1 YVHPETEAQVEAIDQ
16 ILHLRKGARILDVG
30 CGAGRHSIGLAAR
43 GYRVTG
49 LDLSKALL
57 AEARKAAQRQK
68 VKVTFVEG
76 DMRHMRFGTRQVVI
90 DRKGTR
96 EYGASVRAYTLAEL
110 KEMFDSAGLFVHR
123 VAGGLDLSPYSAR
136 SRRMV
141 LYAVKGLEP
150 EGIRTV
156 W

>member
-1 YVHPETEAQVEAIDQ
+1 MV
-16 ILHLRKGARILDVG
+16 
-30 CGAGRHSIGLAAR
+30 
-43 GYRVTG
+43 
-49 LDLSKALL
+49 
-57 AEARKAAQRQK
+57 
-68 VKVTFVEG
+68 
-76 DMRHMRFGTRQVVI
+76 

-96 EYGASVRAYTLAEL
+96 EFTASVRAYTLAEL
-110 KEMFDSAGLFVHR
+110 KEMLDSVGLFLHR
-123 VAGGLDLSPYSAR
+123 VLGGLDLSPYTAK